1 MNDVVTKAHTTNSSV
16 FAPLS
21 SNALIYV
28 IHAQKLTAVDTEHKA
43 PTCLSVIKVREILRC
58 VRARE
63 GRGVSAPLFAQYEV
77 SYSIDIV
84 DILRRMYMVGESV

>member
-28 IHAQKLTAVDTEHKA
+28 IHAQKLTAEDTEHKA
-43 PTCLSVIKVREILRC
+43 PTCLSVVKVWKILHD

-63 GRGVSAPLFAQYEV
+63 SEGVYAPLFDLFEV
-77 SYSIDIV
+77 FYCTDIV
-84 DILRRMYMVGESV
+84 AILRSLNTGGGSV

>member
-28 IHAQKLTAVDTEHKA
+28 IHAQKLTAEDTEHKA
-43 PTCLSVIKVREILRC
+43 PTCLSVVKVWKILHD

-63 GRGVSAPLFAQYEV
+63 SEGVFAPFFALCEIY
-77 SYSIDIV
+77 YCIDIV
-84 DILRRMYMVGESV
+84 DILRRM